1 MVINIWVYFDVK
13 KKGFYCGQIKISIG
27 RDTVNRNKNIDS

>member
-1 MVINIWVYFDVK
+1 MVINIWVDFDVK
-13 KKGFYCGQIKISIG
+13 KKRIVCGQIKISIG